1 MGFLTIIQH
10 MTLVQLQ
17 PRTQQ
22 LYIYLTILPLN
33 LKQHKHEQA
42 FIIERERERDHGRRG
57 GVEEK
62 CRNPPNESGGSKS
75 HRSGG
80 LQKATRKPPG
90 RNTAPARGA
99 LFLTAIP
106 PWPLGASLSL
116 APSDTSPYTSR
127 KNLKPP
133 QETLPRWLWE
143 PPNLRTLGKGSRELD
158 RAASGCLR
166 VTV

>member
-1 MGFLTIIQH
+1 MPLYYKRIMGFLTIIQH

-17 PRTQQ
+17 QQ
-22 LYIYLTILPLN
+22 ATATYTATIYLAILPLN

-42 FIIERERERDHGRRG
+42 PRKGERDHGRGG

-62 CRNPPNESGGSKS
+62 CRNPQNESRGSKS
-75 HRSGG
+75 RRSGG

-127 KNLKPP
+127 KNPKPP
-133 QETLPRWLWE
+133 PETLPRWLWE
-143 PPNLRTLGKGSRELD
+143 PPNLRTLGQGS
-158 RAASGCLR
+158 S
-166 VTV
+166 

>member
-22 LYIYLTILPLN
+22 LYIYLAILPLN

-42 FIIERERERDHGRRG
+42 PRKGKRERERERERERDHGRRG
-57 GVEEK
+57 GAEEK
-62 CRNPPNESGGSKS
+62 CRNPQNESGGSKS

-90 RNTAPARGA
+90 RNTSPEAHFSLQLYHHGHWG
-99 LFLTAIP
+99 P
-106 PWPLGASLSL
+106 PYRWRHWILHLI
-116 APSDTSPYTSR
+116 R
-127 KNLKPP
+127 
-133 QETLPRWLWE
+133 QEKT
-143 PPNLRTLGKGSRELD
+143 
-158 RAASGCLR
+158 
-166 VTV
+166 